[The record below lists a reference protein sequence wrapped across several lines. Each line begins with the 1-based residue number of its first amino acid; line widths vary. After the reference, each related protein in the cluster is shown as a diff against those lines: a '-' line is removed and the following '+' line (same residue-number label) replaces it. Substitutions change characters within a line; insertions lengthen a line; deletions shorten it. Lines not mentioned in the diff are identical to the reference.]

1 RLVVEPQLAVP
12 TGVAQVALQAY
23 AVLEQV
29 LLAEVDG
36 LVAGPAL
43 AFRLVH
49 GDIGVVEE
57 VLRHARGGAGEGD
70 ADAGRG
76 FHLADRQDE
85 RWSESGA
92 DPSRDRVGV

>member
-1 RLVVEPQLAVP
+1 EHPPPDVGDERRLLGERYERCRRHQPAGWMRPTQEGLDAHDPPVDGAHDRLVVEPQLAVP

-49 GDIGVVEE
+49 GD
-57 VLRHARGGAGEGD
+57 
-70 ADAGRG
+70 
-76 FHLADRQDE
+76 
-85 RWSESGA
+85 
-92 DPSRDRVGV
+92 